1 MHKRSMFKVLILRT
15 IGNFLILF
23 TLFGFFATF
32 GPSAYYEATYQIGK
46 VRGVRYVLAG
56 DTQKQNLDTA
66 LGRLTRQYGDKIPTP
81 IQNQGPGLGDI
92 ITNNKEKVLVPPNVD
107 FSIVVPKIGAAE
119 KITANVDPSNKE
131 EYLRV
136 LVDSI
141 AHARGT
147 AYPGINGTT
156 YLFAHSADNFWDI
169 GRYNA
174 VFYLLKDMQP
184 GDDVYVFFRGK
195 RYNYE
200 IYDTK
205 LVDSSDVSYIDAALG
220 QGERLI
226 LQTCWPPGTDWKRT
240 LVFARPK
247 QI

>member
-1 MHKRSMFKVLILRT
+1 MRKKSFIKILVIRT
-15 IGNFLILF
+15 IGNFLLLFAIFGIL
-23 TLFGFFATF
+23 ATF
-32 GPSAYYEATYQIGK
+32 GPALYYEVSYQITK
-46 VRGVRYVLAG
+46 IRGVKYVLAP
-56 DTQKQNLDTA
+56 DVSSNQNETE
-66 LGRLTRQYGDKIPTP
+66 LGKLVKKYRDLGQ
-81 IQNQGPGLGDI
+81 IQNQGPSLLGDI
-92 ITNNKEKVLVPPNVD
+92 TTKNHEKVLVPPNVD

-119 KITANVDPSNKE
+119 AITANVDPSNKE

-136 LVDSI
+136 LIHSI

-147 AYPGINGTT
+147 AYPGVNGTT

-174 VFYLLKDMQP
+174 VFYLLKDLQN
-184 GDDVYVFFRGK
+184 GDDIYIFFAGR

-200 IYDTK
+200 VYDK
-205 LVDSSDVSYIDAALG
+205 KIVDAGDVQYVDAALG
-220 QGERLI
+220 AGERLI

-247 QI
+247 SI